1 MENKEINKTILSG
14 IQPTNNLTLGNYIGA
29 MKNFVALQDKYP
41 DYTKNY
47 IIVDLH
53 ALTVP
58 QVPSELRNRTYSM
71 LALYL
76 AIGLDPE
83 KSNIFVQSHI
93 TGHTELTWILNTLTG
108 MGQLNRMTQFKDKS
122 AKEGTFINVGL
133 YAYPVL
139 MAADIL
145 LYNANLIPI
154 GEDQKQHLEL
164 ARDLAAKFN
173 HTYSPTFNIPDPIIP
188 KQGARIMDLQNP
200 ENKMS
205 KSAISPK
212 GTIILTEDLNI
223 TAKKIKSAVTD
234 SGKDIVYD
242 LTNPEKAGINN
253 LLTIY
258 STLTDIEI
266 PKIEEKYINSGYGNF
281 KKDLAEIVVETL
293 RPIKEKHDE
302 FLKNKDHLDQILK
315 LGATNV
321 QKSAY
326 KILSKVYKKVGLV
339 APIR

>member
-1 MENKEINKTILSG
+1 MENTENKKVILSG

-29 MKNFVALQDKYP
+29 MKNFVNMQDKYP

-76 AIGLDPE
+76 AVGLDPE

-122 AKEGTFINVGL
+122 SKEGAFINVGL
-133 YAYPVL
+133 FVYPVL

-145 LYNANLIPI
+145 LYNANLVPI
-154 GEDQKQHLEL
+154 GDDQKQHLEL
-164 ARDLAAKFN
+164 SRDIAEKFN
-173 HTYSPTFNIPDPIIP
+173 YTYSPTFNVPEAIIP
-188 KQGARIMDLQNP
+188 KQGARIMDLQHP

-205 KSAISPK
+205 KSAESPK

-234 SGKDIVYD
+234 SGTDIVYNPN
-242 LTNPEKAGINN
+242 NPEKAGINN

-258 STLTDIEI
+258 STLTDTEISEIE
-266 PKIEEKYINSGYGNF
+266 KKYVNSGYGDF
-281 KKDLAEIVVETL
+281 KKDLAEVVVETL

-302 FLKNKDHLDQILK
+302 LLKDKKYLDQVLK
-315 LGATNV
+315 QGAANV

-339 APIR
+339 APVR

>member
-1 MENKEINKTILSG
+1 MENTEKKTILSG

-29 MKNFVALQDKYP
+29 MKNFVNMQDKYQ

-58 QVPSELRNRTYSM
+58 QVPSELRERTYSM

-76 AIGLDPE
+76 AVGLDPE

-108 MGQLNRMTQFKDKS
+108 MGQLNRMTQYKDKS

-133 YAYPVL
+133 FAYPVL

-154 GEDQKQHLEL
+154 GDDQKQHLEL
-164 ARDLAAKFN
+164 SRDIAEKFN
-173 HTYSPTFNIPDPIIP
+173 YTYSPTFNIPEAIIP
-188 KQGARIMDLQNP
+188 KQGARIMDLQHP

-205 KSAISPK
+205 KSAESPK

-234 SGKDIVYD
+234 SDMEIRYD
-242 LTNPEKAGINN
+242 QSNPEKAGINN

-258 STLTDIEI
+258 STLTDTEISEIE
-266 PKIEEKYINSGYGNF
+266 KKYVNSGYGDF
-281 KKDLAEIVVETL
+281 KKDLSEIVVETL

-302 FLKNKDHLDQILK
+302 LLKDKKYLDQILK
-315 LGATNV
+315 QGAANV
-321 QKSAY
+321 QSSAY
-326 KILSKVYKKVGLV
+326 KLLSKVYKKVGLV
-339 APIR
+339 APAR